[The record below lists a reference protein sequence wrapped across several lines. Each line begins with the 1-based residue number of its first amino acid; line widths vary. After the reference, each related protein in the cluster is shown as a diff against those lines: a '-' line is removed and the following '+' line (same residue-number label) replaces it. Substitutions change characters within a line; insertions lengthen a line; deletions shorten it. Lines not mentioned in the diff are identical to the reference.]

1 MARLNEPP
9 IATQPSAETIE
20 AVKRRFLRQN
30 RELAKTNSTQSI
42 RIRSL
47 ENDCSRLL
55 AENLALREQVL
66 SLHNAAESRP
76 AFDHID
82 AVKLQLETKL
92 QELGGLV
99 ASLTQTKNRRDKDG
113 DRRKSQLLAKRRSGE
128 ERQWRSGLGL
138 QEVENAMLP
147 TITEDKFYP
156 RRTLGCVE
164 LEFWVTGF
172 TDGCSADELQQVLE
186 DPDTQSPDIGPP
198 PTSRFENEDP
208 IGFDPSPVT
217 EEVQEETAEDGE
229 PSLSVNLETRKKRRE
244 SGPKLSIRRV
254 SVFEPSEETAETLN
268 KPLRTG
274 AKRKF
279 SVQEDEDT
287 NPAKSDTFRFSR
299 RGATETETP
308 TEEPKPTLLE
318 RPPVLSAKP
327 VNTDPVVSPKK
338 QRSSLQ
344 EKPGKLEKPT
354 SKSRSRPRLNITRNA
369 APDLPSVPIPEPV
382 PTAEIVL
389 DSLPPKT
396 PAADTII
403 SPPSTEP
410 STQRPENKDTP
421 PPGDLSSTDQIGQAG
436 RPGRR
441 ARPQVSYKEPSL
453 NVKMRRP
460 DAKLVDAVVDRRTS
474 VEAHNPPST
483 VAKRESNGEIA
494 WKPVSAVSTITAK
507 EEPEAG
513 SPLRQ
518 KMDRREQDAKTST
531 EPEEQSATS
540 KAISALIS
548 ETSTAKRKLAAS
560 AKSVAESTA
569 AKPEAVSVSADM
581 TVAKSESQAKDNLA
595 VFDFTDSPPAE
606 AANSQRLRV
615 SEVAKA
621 ARSARRH
628 SAMPATGAS
637 SGPEERRSEKE
648 KPEGALPSLHKRT
661 GSGSVKSS
669 STSSLA
675 RSSSTNG
682 VARSTSS
689 ARAVGIKD
697 KKLTGAMGVSDSA
710 GASELKGKGDD
721 AGEAKAQDRERETA
735 ALRAERAASRRKS
748 MML

>member
-9 IATQPSAETIE
+9 IANQPSAETIE

-66 SLHNAAESRP
+66 SLHNTVESRP

-82 AVKLQLETKL
+82 AVKLQLESKL

-99 ASLTQTKNRRDKDG
+99 ASLTQTKNGREKDAG
-113 DRRKSQLLAKRRSGE
+113 RRKSQLLAKRRSGE

-156 RRTLGCVE
+156 RRTMG
-164 LEFWVTGF
+164 
-172 TDGCSADELQQVLE
+172 ADELQQVLE
-186 DPDTQSPDIGPP
+186 DPDSQSPDIGPP
-198 PTSRFENEDP
+198 PISRFENEDP
-208 IGFDPSPVT
+208 IGFDPSPVA
-217 EEVQEETAEDGE
+217 EEPQEETADDGE

-254 SVFEPSEETAETLN
+254 SVFESPEEIEEAPA

-287 NPAKSDTFRFSR
+287 NQAKGDAFRFSR
-299 RGATETETP
+299 RNTAETETSN
-308 TEEPKPTLLE
+308 EEPRLPVLDRL
-318 RPPVLSAKP
+318 PVLSAKP

-338 QRSSLQ
+338 QRSSAQ

-354 SKSRSRPRLNITRNA
+354 AKARSRPRLNITRNTT
-369 APDLPSVPIPEPV
+369 PDLPSIPIPEPV
-382 PTAEIVL
+382 PTADI
-389 DSLPPKT
+389 T
-396 PAADTII
+396 PAADAII

-410 STQRPENKDTP
+410 SSQRPENKDTP
-421 PPGDLSSTDQIGQAG
+421 PPGDLSSADQTGQAG

-441 ARPQVSYKEPSL
+441 ARPQPSL
-453 NVKMRRP
+453 N
-460 DAKLVDAVVDRRTS
+460 LVDAVVDRRTS
-474 VEAHNPPST
+474 VESHNPPST
-483 VAKRESNGEIA
+483 VVKREANGEIA
-494 WKPVSAVSTITAK
+494 WKPVSAVSGRAA
-507 EEPEAG
+507 EEEAEAG

-518 KMDRREQDAKTST
+518 KLDRRDQDSKASAD
-531 EPEEQSATS
+531 PEEQSATS
-540 KAISALIS
+540 KAISALIN
-548 ETSTAKRKLAAS
+548 ETSTAKRKMAS
-560 AKSVAESTA
+560 TASKSATESTA
-569 AKPEAVSVSADM
+569 AKAEDVPASEDTIAVKVE
-581 TVAKSESQAKDNLA
+581 SEQKDSLA

-606 AANSQRLRV
+606 AATSQRTRV
-615 SEVAKA
+615 NEAAKA
-621 ARSARRH
+621 ARNARRH
-628 SAMPATGAS
+628 SAMPAPGAS
-637 SGPEERRSEKE
+637 STSEERRAEREKT
-648 KPEGALPSLHKRT
+648 EGALPSLHKRT
-661 GSGSVKSS
+661 GSGTTKSS

-689 ARAVGIKD
+689 ARMIEIKD
-697 KKLTGAMGVSDSA
+697 KKLGVAGGLADSA
-710 GASELKGKGDD
+710 GINGPKARGDD
-721 AGEAKAQDRERETA
+721 AGESKVRDKEREMS

>member
-9 IATQPSAETIE
+9 IANQPSAETIE

-66 SLHNAAESRP
+66 SLHNTVESRP

-82 AVKLQLETKL
+82 AVKLQLESKL

-99 ASLTQTKNRRDKDG
+99 ASLTQTKNGREKDAG
-113 DRRKSQLLAKRRSGE
+113 RRKSQLLAKRRSGE

-156 RRTLGCVE
+156 RRTMG
-164 LEFWVTGF
+164 
-172 TDGCSADELQQVLE
+172 ADELQQVLE
-186 DPDTQSPDIGPP
+186 DPDSQSPDIGPP
-198 PTSRFENEDP
+198 PISRFDTEDP
-208 IGFDPSPVT
+208 IGFDPSPVA
-217 EEVQEETAEDGE
+217 EEPQEETVEDGE

-254 SVFEPSEETAETLN
+254 SVFESPEETEEAPA

-287 NPAKSDTFRFSR
+287 NQAKGDAFRFSR
-299 RGATETETP
+299 RNAAETETSN
-308 TEEPKPTLLE
+308 EEPRLPTLDRL
-318 RPPVLSAKP
+318 PVLSAKP

-338 QRSSLQ
+338 QRSSAQ

-354 SKSRSRPRLNITRNA
+354 AKARSRPRLNITRNST
-369 APDLPSVPIPEPV
+369 PDLPSIPIPEPV
-382 PTAEIVL
+382 PTADIIL

-396 PAADTII
+396 PAADAII

-421 PPGDLSSTDQIGQAG
+421 PPGDLSSADQTGQAG

-474 VEAHNPPST
+474 VESHNPPST
-483 VAKRESNGEIA
+483 VVKREANGEIA
-494 WKPVSAVSTITAK
+494 WKPVSAVSGRAA
-507 EEPEAG
+507 EEETEAG

-518 KMDRREQDAKTST
+518 KLDRRDQDSKASA

-540 KAISALIS
+540 KAISALIN
-548 ETSTAKRKLAAS
+548 ETSTAKRKVAS
-560 AKSVAESTA
+560 TASRSTTELTA
-569 AKPEAVSVSADM
+569 AKAEDVPVSAD
-581 TVAKSESQAKDNLA
+581 TIAVKVESQQKDSLA

-606 AANSQRLRV
+606 ATTSQRTRV
-615 SEVAKA
+615 NEAAKA
-621 ARSARRH
+621 ARNARRH
-628 SAMPATGAS
+628 SAMPAPGAPS
-637 SGPEERRSEKE
+637 TSEERRAEREKT
-648 KPEGALPSLHKRT
+648 EGALPSLHKRT
-661 GSGSVKSS
+661 GSGTTKSS
-669 STSSLA
+669 STSSLG

-682 VARSTSS
+682 VARSTSN
-689 ARAVGIKD
+689 ARTIDMKD
-697 KKLTGAMGVSDSA
+697 KKLAVAGGLPDS
-710 GASELKGKGDD
+710 GGINGPKTRGDD
-721 AGEAKAQDRERETA
+721 AVESKVRDRERETS